1 MQWNTEEN
9 AGFTHGTPW
18 LPVNP
23 NYTYLNAEE
32 QTGRTDS
39 VFTFYQKLLAFRKSA
54 PAVLRGSYRMI
65 GKEHKQLLAYFRT
78 MGEETY
84 LILCNFSEKEQSTDT
99 LKLRQQTE
107 AQGKAYWKQVLGN
120 YPSGHSVDILRPYEG
135 IIWKMEKE
143 S

>member
-1 MQWNTEEN
+1 
-9 AGFTHGTPW
+9 
-18 LPVNP
+18 
-23 NYTYLNAEE
+23 
-32 QTGRTDS
+32 
-39 VFTFYQKLLAFRKSA
+39 
-54 PAVLRGSYRMI
+54 
-65 GKEHKQLLAYFRT
+65 

-120 YPSGHSVDILRPYEG
+120 YPSGHSVDMLRPYEG
-135 IIWKMEKE
+135 VIWKMEKE